1 MSERPTHASRLQVFL
16 ALLRAR
22 NTEYFRDRGALSWS
36 FIFPLL
42 IIAGCALAFSRPNP
56 TLFRLGLYGDSA
68 ALRAELALQLPYVE
82 LIEIDDLARAQQRIR
97 HHQLDLLVADDGRY
111 WHNPTSGKG
120 DALLR
125 LLQPALTERFRE
137 EQLEGRAVRYVDWV
151 LPGVIGMNMM
161 FSALFGVGYVIVRYR
176 QNGVLKRLQATPVS
190 ALQFIGAQLVSRLWI
205 VLGVASTIALACIW
219 LLDLLQLGSY
229 ALLLLI
235 ALLGA
240 MSMISLGL
248 LVASRTASEEFAGGL
263 LNAVTWPMMFLSEV
277 WFPLDNAPLWLQ
289 RSADLMPLTHLVK
302 AARAVMVEGAGLS
315 DVLYHLAWL
324 AAITL
329 LCTVAAARLFR
340 WHAVR

>member
-1 MSERPTHASRLQVFL
+1 MSERPSPSNRLKVFL

-22 NTEYFRDRGALSWS
+22 NTEYFRDRGALTWS

-42 IIAGCALAFSRPNP
+42 IIAGCALAFSRPDP
-56 TLFRLGLYGDSA
+56 TLFRLGLHGDTTT
-68 ALRAELALQLPYVE
+68 LRVELALQLPYVE
-82 LIEIDDLARAQQRIR
+82 LIEVDELPRAQQRIR
-97 HHQLDLLVADDGRY
+97 HHQLDLLIASDGRY
-111 WHNPTSGKG
+111 WHNPASSKG

-125 LLQPALTERFRE
+125 LLQPALGERFH
-137 EQLEGRAVRYVDWV
+137 EQQLAGSAVRYVDWV

-190 ALQFIGAQLVSRLWI
+190 ALQFIAAQLVSRLWI
-205 VLGVASTIALACIW
+205 VLGVATVIALACIW

-240 MSMISLGL
+240 MSMIALGL

-277 WFPLDNAPLWLQ
+277 WFPLDNAPGWLQ
-289 RSADLMPLTHLVK
+289 RGADLMPLTHLVK
-302 AARAVMVEGAGLS
+302 AARAVMVEGAS
-315 DVLYHLAWL
+315 FADVLHHLLWL
-324 AAITL
+324 AAMTL
-329 LCTVAAARLFR
+329 LCMIAAARLFR
-340 WHAVR
+340 WHAAR